1 MKKNKNNKA
10 QKLEKTDLVEGIN
23 NLIEEKAEKVE
34 KSKEALKKG
43 KKKEEATAP
52 VAEEKKKKKSKKDKL
67 ISKTQEKVEA
77 NLVEEVVTK
86 REVKYI
92 YPADCQEEVPAA
104 GPKQDSSAGAGHAP
118 NREPGFEGVQEG
130 QEGIPGVQE
139 PIRQGIRCNLIFHS
153 RRGAQG

>member
-1 MKKNKNNKA
+1 M
-10 QKLEKTDLVEGIN
+10 
-23 NLIEEKAEKVE
+23 E
-34 KSKEALKKG
+34 KSKEALKRARKG
-43 KKKEEATAP
+43 RSYSTGGRRKE
-52 VAEEKKKKKSKKDKL
+52 K
-67 ISKTQEKVEA
+67 EKVQEGQA
-77 NLVEEVVTK
+77 HLKDPGESRSQPRRGGSNETGSQVHLPRRLRGYTL
-86 REVKYI
+86 
-92 YPADCQEEVPAA
+92 QEEVPAA